1 MDTAEMYERGVAD
14 AYRGVA
20 NPTYYHQ
27 YEPYRRAY
35 DQTRVHMRKTGT
47 VPIVDVRRVGLNVL
61 FVVAVAVI
69 AVGIYYFTTTSVF
82 VAPTARPTMVILPT
96 LPAGQQL
103 SYATNTPLP
112 ATPEPLA
119 LKKGANAVIQNT
131 DGNPLRVRISPS
143 TSAKVAAYMRDNEVV
158 QVLEGPILA
167 DGFVWWQISGV
178 SGSGWSAEHNNKGV
192 VWIIPVP

>member
-14 AYRGVA
+14 AHRGEA
-20 NPTYYHQ
+20 NPTFYHQ

-35 DQTRVHMRKTGT
+35 DQTRLHMRKTGT
-47 VPIVDVRRVGLNVL
+47 MHSVDVPRVGLNL
-61 FVVAVAVI
+61 LLVVAMVVI
-69 AVGIYYFTTTSVF
+69 AIGVYYFTTKGVF
-82 VAPTARPTMVILPT
+82 VATKIKPTVVILPT
-96 LPAGQQL
+96 LPAAQQL

-119 LKKGANAVIQNT
+119 LKKGAYAVIQNT
-131 DGNPLRVRISPS
+131 NGNPLRVRISPS
-143 TSAKVAAYMRDNEVV
+143 TNAKVAAYMRDNEAV

-178 SGSGWSAEHNNKGV
+178 SGTGWSAEHNNKGV

>member
-14 AYRGVA
+14 AYRGVP

-61 FVVAVAVI
+61 FVVAVVMI
-69 AVGIYYFTTTSVF
+69 VFGVYYFTATSVF
-82 VAPTARPTMVILPT
+82 VAPTARPTVVILPT
-96 LPAGQQL
+96 LPASQQL
-103 SYATNTPLP
+103 TYATNTPLP

-119 LKKGANAVIQNT
+119 LKKGANAIIQNT

-167 DGFVWWQISGV
+167 DGFVWWQISGI